1 MTTPKRSGSKRSL
14 SPSAANGGGRAK
26 VSRTDNSACGIIQKV
41 SLANFMCHGSFEW
54 SPNRNVNFV
63 TGANGSGKSSILQ
76 GVYTVHFPLNV
87 TFNMQDCIRIKLPG
101 LVLGLLA
108 DSKHT
113 KRYSKLQDF
122 VRRGANKAEI
132 QVRRR

>member
-76 GVYTVHFPLNV
+76 GMYIIFD
-87 TFNMQDCIRIKLPG
+87 MQACIQIKLPG

-132 QVRRR
+132 QVRSM

>member
-76 GVYTVHFPLNV
+76 GMCIIFD
-87 TFNMQDCIRIKLPG
+87 MQDCIHIKLPG

-132 QVRRR
+132 QVRSM

>member
-76 GVYTVHFPLNV
+76 GMYIVHYI
-87 TFNMQDCIRIKLPG
+87 TMQAYIHIKLPG

>member
-1 MTTPKRSGSKRSL
+1 M
-14 SPSAANGGGRAK
+14 
-26 VSRTDNSACGIIQKV
+26 SRTDNSACGIIQKV
-41 SLANFMCHGSFEW
+41 SLANFMYHGSFEW

-76 GVYTVHFPLNV
+76 GVYTVQNI

>member
-1 MTTPKRSGSKRSL
+1 
-14 SPSAANGGGRAK
+14 
-26 VSRTDNSACGIIQKV
+26 
-41 SLANFMCHGSFEW
+41 
-54 SPNRNVNFV
+54 
-63 TGANGSGKSSILQ
+63 
-76 GVYTVHFPLNV
+76 
-87 TFNMQDCIRIKLPG
+87 MQAYIHIKLPG

-132 QVRRR
+132 QVRSM

>member
-76 GVYTVHFPLNV
+76 GMNISTLSIKFNV
-87 TFNMQDCIRIKLPG
+87 QDCIQIKLPG

>member
-1 MTTPKRSGSKRSL
+1 M
-14 SPSAANGGGRAK
+14 
-26 VSRTDNSACGIIQKV
+26 SRTDNSACGIIQKV

-76 GVYTVHFPLNV
+76 GMNISTLSIKFNV
-87 TFNMQDCIRIKLPG
+87 QDCIQIKLPG

>member
-76 GVYTVHFPLNV
+76 G
-87 TFNMQDCIRIKLPG
+87 MQIHIVNLTCKIIQFKLPG

>member
-76 GVYTVHFPLNV
+76 GVYISTLSIK
-87 TFNMQDCIRIKLPG
+87 FNMQDCIRIKLPG

-132 QVRRR
+132 QVRSR